1 MNPMKSSSFHP
12 ILGKC
17 RRRDFEVAV
26 TRALLEKALGAEEA
40 RDVMETSGA
49 NNLSAEASTLL
60 FSFVESE
67 VSGQIVTYQARFILG
82 LG

>member
-1 MNPMKSSSFHP
+1 M
-12 ILGKC
+12 
-17 RRRDFEVAV
+17 

-67 VSGQIVTYQARFILG
+67 VSGQIVEIVHTRFILG
-82 LG
+82 PWVN